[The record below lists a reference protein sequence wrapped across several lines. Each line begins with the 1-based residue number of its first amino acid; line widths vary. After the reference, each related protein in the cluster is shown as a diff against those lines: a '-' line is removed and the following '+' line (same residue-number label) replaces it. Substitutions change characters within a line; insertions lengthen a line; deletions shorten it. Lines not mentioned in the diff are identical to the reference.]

1 MVEVLF
7 PPSMLNSKGQAFL
20 HYSELV
26 QLNNLLMKERVSVC
40 VCVCVCVCVVASV
53 VYNFLWLHGLPGSSV
68 HGIFQARI
76 L

>member
-26 QLNNLLMKERVSVC
+26 QLNNLLMKECVSEC
-40 VCVCVCVCVVASV
+40 VCVCVCEVASV

>member
-7 PPSMLNSKGQAFL
+7 PPSILNSKGQAFL

-40 VCVCVCVCVVASV
+40 VCECVCACVCVCEVASV
-53 VYNFLWLHGLPGSSV
+53 VYNFL
-68 HGIFQARI
+68 
-76 L
+76 